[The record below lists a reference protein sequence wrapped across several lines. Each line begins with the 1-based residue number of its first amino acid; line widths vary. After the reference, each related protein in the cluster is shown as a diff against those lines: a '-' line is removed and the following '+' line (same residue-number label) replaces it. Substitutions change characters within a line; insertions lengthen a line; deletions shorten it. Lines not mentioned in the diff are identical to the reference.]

1 MSCLQE
7 RRSMRRSGAG
17 WFLTVLFVL
26 LVVRALPADAG
37 SLKAEID
44 RAEQVLIEARAYRGN
59 YPGTSNDPGPVR
71 RRFLGVDDV
80 GADCVPNASPGHD
93 LGGVVDELVRL
104 SWLAT
109 ERDDRERIDRLINQ
123 AVQQALQ
130 GWVLSGN
137 VSLLEGLRVSYPTGD
152 RGVSGPEP
160 GANCERSPY
169 GSLEGEFN
177 FLAVDD
183 ATRARLLYDE
193 GVRVLLSSLRRN
205 VFENRPVLVDVDLD
219 PMPDDVRR
227 LRGGEFDNDRHA
239 QYTYYVDGGDPD
251 DGEDDRVVPI
261 QTQGHMMGNLLLKQ
275 GQAAQSIGHRLWTAA
290 HFGPGRVEEREERRG
305 KLIGDAVEQL
315 QAGAHGQFLVSIAL
329 AATAR
334 DEAERTAESPYVL
347 NRLHHV
353 RNNVQQNR
361 STIHR
366 IRNNEKPALPIDEI
380 MVGDA
385 QVKGL
390 LDRING
396 SGPGSISKAKAS
408 YEAAEEAVRESQRSR
423 QAVFEEEEN
432 RQERFFNRVEDLT
445 GVSLDDDAGISRDDM
460 RTAFGQRRYMELVA
474 ARVKAL
480 MEDPAPNFEDRGNR
494 LDEAVKQVLYHRQ
507 QVLGRKAELDSYA
520 ERIKIVEDELGE
532 NVSAIRAAGKK
543 ITAAQLAAG
552 VANSVSVRT
561 SASVTVGTLGPR
573 FSAGVEITHNP
584 GAIKAAEYQNDATRA
599 GNLQQEEFRR
609 SVAAARIRNLLL
621 DQDRAHHAL
630 KSQAILLRNAEDSV
644 NNVLGD
650 TERILER
657 LREYDEATAGLWYN
671 DPVWSTEAT
680 RAEEQAN
687 LDLASLVANL
697 YELGRVLEIRWLEPF
712 ANPVSVEG
720 REPVGLGPDYESF
733 TSLESVFSLPFVKVN
748 SSQKPPPDLAQD
760 FLSALKEWDRLLRTH
775 RQFGGNL
782 ATVEISLRQDV
793 FGFADVKETEGR
805 GIELADT
812 NSEEDER
819 IRRRN
824 RRLFQ
829 NMLIDNGL
837 FMAGDTE
844 TPRGFLL
851 EFPLRYH
858 QNGFTDGRLG
868 LAPLFGVIPAWNY
881 RVSALRVK
889 IEPVAGREVFEA
901 SNVPIIFAQAG
912 IVENIDF
919 FERGKE
925 RERRRLRTYNMDNYV
940 RYDKSDLGLSG
951 SSSFLLYSFVEG
963 WNYVDMSVLL
973 RDGDMGAGDM
983 AHRFWSPFS
992 SNWLLQFSA
1001 ESPTFEIENIDDI
1014 IIEMTLEAGVPG
1026 CPAGWPCQ

>member
-123 AVQQALQ
+123 AVQLALQ

-290 HFGPGRVEEREERRG
+290 YFGPGRVEEREERRG

-385 QVKGL
+385 QVNGL
-390 LDRING
+390 LGRING
-396 SGPGSISKAKAS
+396 SGPGSISRAKAS
-408 YEAAEEAVRESQRSR
+408 YEVAEEAVRESQRSR

-432 RQERFFNRVEDLT
+432 RQERFFNLLEDLT
-445 GVSLDDDAGISRDDM
+445 GVSLDDAAGGISQDDM

-474 ARVKAL
+474 ARVKTL
-480 MEDPAPNFEDRGNR
+480 MEDPNPNFEDRGNR

-507 QVLGRKAELDSYA
+507 QVLGRKAELDNYA

-561 SASVTVGTLGPR
+561 SASVTVDMLGAS
-573 FSAGVEITHNP
+573 FSAGVTVTHNP

-609 SVAAARIRNLLL
+609 NAAAARIRNLLL

-687 LDLASLVANL
+687 LDLASLVASL
-697 YELGRVLEIRWLEPF
+697 YELGRMLEIRWLEPF
-712 ANPVSVEG
+712 ANPVSIDS

-748 SSQKPPPDLAQD
+748 SSQKPPSDLAQD
-760 FLSALKEWDRLLRTH
+760 FLSALMEWDRLLRNH
-775 RQFGGNL
+775 RQFEGDL
-782 ATVEISLRQDV
+782 DPVEISLRQDV
-793 FGFADVKETEGR
+793 FGFADVKETAR
-805 GIELADT
+805 GIERLDS

-837 FMAGDTE
+837 FMTGDAE

-858 QNGFTDGRLG
+858 QNGFSGGKRG
-868 LAPLFGVIPAWNY
+868 LSPLFELIPAWNY
-881 RVSALRVK
+881 RVGALRVK
-889 IEPVAGREVFEA
+889 IEPVAGREVFEGN
-901 SNVPIIFAQAG
+901 SVPIIFAQAG
-912 IVENIDF
+912 TIENIDF
-919 FERGKE
+919 FERGRE

-940 RYDKSDLGLSG
+940 RYNKSDLGISG
-951 SSSFLLYSFVEG
+951 SSAFLLYSFVEEG
-963 WNYVDMSVLL
+963 NYVDMSELP
-973 RDGDMGAGDM
+973 RAGNM
-983 AHRFWSPFS
+983 ADRFWSPFS
-992 SNWLLQFSA
+992 SNWLLQFSPA
-1001 ESPTFEIENIDDI
+1001 LPTFEIENIDDI
-1014 IIEMTLEAGVPG
+1014 FIEMKLEAGMPG
-1026 CPAGWPCQ
+1026 CPDGWPCQ

>member
-123 AVQQALQ
+123 AVQLALQ

-152 RGVSGPEP
+152 RGVSGLEP

-396 SGPGSISKAKAS
+396 NRSRPGSISRARTS
-408 YEAAEEAVRESQRSR
+408 YEAAENAVRESQ
-423 QAVFEEEEN
+423 QAERDAYVEEEN
-432 RQERFFNRVEDLT
+432 RQERFFNRLEDLT
-445 GVSLDDDAGISRDDM
+445 GVPLDDAAGGISQDKM
-460 RTAFGQRRYMELVA
+460 RTARGQRDYMELVA
-474 ARVKAL
+474 ARVKTL
-480 MEDPAPNFEDRGNR
+480 MEDPNPDFAGRDNR
-494 LDEAVKQVLYHRQ
+494 LDEAVKQVLYQRQ
-507 QVLGRKAELDSYA
+507 QVLGRKAELDNYA
-520 ERIKIVEDELGE
+520 ERIKIVEDTLGDD
-532 NVSAIRAAGKK
+532 VSAIRAAEKK

-552 VANSVSVRT
+552 VANSVSVST
-561 SASVTVGTLGPR
+561 SASVTVGTLGAS
-573 FSAGVEITHNP
+573 FSSGVTVTYNP
-584 GAIKAAEYQNDATRA
+584 GAVRAAEYQNDVTRA
-599 GNLQQEEFRR
+599 GSLQQEEFRR
-609 SVAAARIRNLLL
+609 NDAAARIRNLLL
-621 DQDRAHHAL
+621 YQDQAHHAL

-650 TERILER
+650 TKRILEQ
-657 LREYDEATAGLWYN
+657 LREYDEATAELWYN
-671 DPVWSTEAT
+671 DPVWGTEVT
-680 RAEEQAN
+680 RTEEQAN
-687 LDLASLVANL
+687 LDLAILVADW
-697 YELGRVLEIRWLEPF
+697 YELGRVLEVRWLEPF
-712 ANPVSVEG
+712 ANPVFIENG
-720 REPVGLGPDYESF
+720 EPVGLGPGYESF
-733 TSLESVFSLPFVKVN
+733 TSLESVFSLPFVKLN
-748 SSQKPPPDLAQD
+748 SSQKPPFQLAED
-760 FLSALKEWDRLLRTH
+760 FLGALMAWDQRLREN
-775 RQFGGNL
+775 RQFEGDL

-793 FGFADVKETEGR
+793 FGFADVKETAR
-805 GIELADT
+805 GIVLLDD
-812 NSEEDER
+812 SEEDNR

-868 LAPLFGVIPAWNY
+868 LAPLFGAMSAWNY

-889 IEPVAGREVFEA
+889 IEPVPGKEVFVA
-901 SNVPIIFAQAG
+901 SNVPIVFAQAG
-912 IVENIDF
+912 MVENIDF
-919 FERGKE
+919 FERGRE

-940 RYDKSDLGLSG
+940 RYDKSDLGISG
-951 SSSFLLYSFVEG
+951 SSNFLLYSFVEG
-963 WNYVDMSVLL
+963 WNYVDMRELEHT
-973 RDGDMGAGDM
+973 GDMTA
-983 AHRFWSPFS
+983 RSWSPFS
-992 SNWLLQFSA
+992 SNWLLQFTPST
-1001 ESPTFEIENIDDI
+1001 PTFEIENIDDI
-1014 IIEMTLEAGVPG
+1014 FIEMELEAGMPG
-1026 CPAGWPCQ
+1026 CPDGWPCQ